1 MNKCLLF
8 EIKNLHIAITK
19 KMCSIMKKNKYI
31 NPPSPLQAK
40 ILDYLIKHSS
50 KEVYQKDLEEVFNV
64 SRATI
69 SEVLQTMEKNE
80 IVERIVSLK
89 DARVKQIKL
98 TENSKKRY
106 KEMQKNIKIIN
117 KNLIENIT
125 DEELKIFSNV
135 TQKMIRNMDLNKEE
149 KC

>member
-19 KMCSIMKKNKYI
+19 KMCNIMKENKYI

-40 ILDYLIKHSS
+40 ILDYLIKHSNE
-50 KEVYQKDLEEVFNV
+50 EVYQKDLEEVFNV

-69 SEVLQTMEKNE
+69 SETLQTMEKNE
-80 IVERIVSLK
+80 IVERIVSTK

-117 KNLIENIT
+117 KNLVENIS
-125 DEELKIFSNV
+125 DEELEIFSSV
-135 TQKMIRNMDLNKEE
+135 IQKMIKNMNLNKEE